1 MRIKNSI
8 KNIYISILTQVIIT
22 LLGFISRRVFLD
34 SLGSEYLGVNGLL
47 SNVLSMLTLVEGGIG
62 GSIVYNLYKPLAED
76 DRPRVIALVQLYK
89 KIYGIL
95 AILIFVLSMALYP
108 LLDILVGD
116 TSGISNLEVVYF
128 LFVFKNV
135 ISYLNAHKWSLINAD
150 QKGYVLSRYNLLFNV
165 ITIISKILVLS
176 TTKNYVLYLVIEV
189 SIFLI
194 QNIWNGKIVN
204 ERYSYIKV
212 NEKYEVDKET
222 KSTLSKNVKAM
233 FLHNVGGYCVF
244 GTDNILIS
252 TLINLKTVGLYSNYT
267 MVINQLKGL
276 LTPLLDGIGASV
288 GNLIATESKEK
299 TYEIFNI
306 VYFINF
312 WIYGFCSIVLFN
324 LLEPF
329 IELWLGKG
337 LLLDKFTFSVILLNF
352 YITGLRSCVITFKTK
367 GGIFDNDKY
376 VPIIESIVNLVASI
390 ILAKLFGLVGIFLG
404 TTISTMA
411 IPFWL
416 QPKLVYNNIFNKSF
430 TEYLKKY
437 FIYLTITLFTGII
450 TRIICSL
457 ININNLFISL
467 LIKGIVCVII
477 INFIFIIFLFTTNEF
492 KYILKLVKN
501 MLESLLLKIQI
512 KVN

>member
-47 SNVLSMLTLVEGGIG
+47 TNVLSMLTLVEGGIG

-165 ITIISKILVLS
+165 ITTISKILVLS

-233 FLHNVGGYCVF
+233 FLHNVGGYCVL

-404 TTISTMA
+404 TTISTIA